1 MPRKQAG
8 RKDTCTSPYCRY
20 DAFRH
25 SKKTEQCSVHFEK
38 AAVLFNL
45 ASVLTQQALNADRTT
60 DAGRKEAA
68 RKFQVRRLIGSANA
82 QAVA

>member
-1 MPRKQAG
+1 MDCDILTWRSPSG
-8 RKDTCTSPYCRY
+8 RRY

-45 ASVLTQQALNADRTT
+45 ASVLTQQALNADRLN
-60 DAGRKEAA
+60 DAGRKDAA
-68 RKFQVRRLIGSANA
+68 RKFQVRLSCFG
-82 QAVA
+82 